1 MRPWFDE
8 REAGALDAYVRGGG
22 FATEFRRTA
31 ELERALVA
39 ELSGAG
45 ADGGAEPPSASPRPS
60 GRVADVVM
68 TTSGTA
74 ALQLAF
80 AAVGVGEGT
89 EVIVPDL
96 TMVATANA
104 ARALGARVILID
116 VDPDLL
122 TITAELVAPHL
133 SDKTRAVAFVAL
145 NNRATPA
152 QLAELTA
159 LCRDRRVPLVVDA
172 AQALG
177 ARVGGVALGAY
188 GDIATLSFSS
198 PKIISTGQGGAVII
212 PERARA
218 CDGEGACDDGG
229 AAAGDPSANAT
240 HLAAAV
246 RVLKNFG
253 AARRGAD
260 EYVEARGLNLK
271 FTDLQAV
278 VGLEQ
283 MKKLP
288 ARVARMRA
296 MWFAYRRGL
305 DGVDGL
311 TMLGAPESDPG
322 WIPWFVDVRVDDGME
337 AREDL
342 ALFLKQPA
350 WAALD
355 VSAPL
360 APAGPQRPRGRGGA
374 ARSRGGA
381 ARRET
386 ACRPCPPRR
395 ATTRLGG
402 RVGLR
407 PHSLMGDGAPTAGC
421 VDRAATGGK
430 PSPRSPRPR

>member
-1 MRPWFDE
+1 
-8 REAGALDAYVRGGG
+8 
-22 FATEFRRTA
+22 
-31 ELERALVA
+31 
-39 ELSGAG
+39 
-45 ADGGAEPPSASPRPS
+45 
-60 GRVADVVM
+60 M

-253 AARRGAD
+253 RRASGAD

-342 ALFLKQPA
+342 ALFLKQHGVGTRSMYPRLSHQPA
-350 WAALD
+350 LRDHAGAAALRD
-355 VSAPL
+355 H
-360 APAGPQRPRGRGGA
+360 A
-374 ARSRGGA
+374 A
-381 ARRET
+381 
-386 ACRPCPPRR
+386 
-395 ATTRLGG
+395 
-402 RVGLR
+402 VQ
-407 PHSLMGDGAPTAGC
+407 
-421 VDRAATGGK
+421 RAADSMLFL
-430 PSPRSPRPR
+430 PSSASYDDSAVELVCGLIRLWAMGRRPQAA